1 MTRVDFDAET
11 FVSVCRAALLDS
23 DPPHAVA
30 DVVAEAVADG
40 PSIDRAL
47 GTSVHPLEPDTL
59 FASPEI
65 TVQRIVWRGGARSN
79 VHEHRMW
86 AVVGVYAGAEV
97 NQFYDRGPDGL
108 SSKDA
113 RELDPGGVLVLDAN
127 VIHEVRNPRVEPT
140 AGLHVYGGDIAGAE
154 RSAWDFA
161 GIEVPYAD
169 DVRRRR
175 EMFQAMWDLAAAE
188 GRTISDDDRLLALD
202 AIWEGCEQ
210 RSRCLTPTETRA
222 VVRAA
227 WTRSHPA

>member
-1 MTRVDFDAET
+1 M
-11 FVSVCRAALLDS
+11 
-23 DPPHAVA
+23 
-30 DVVAEAVADG
+30 
-40 PSIDRAL
+40 
-47 GTSVHPLEPDTL
+47 HPLEPDTL

-97 NQFYDRGPDGL
+97 NQ
-108 SSKDA
+108 
-113 RELDPGGVLVLDAN
+113 
-127 VIHEVRNPRVEPT
+127 
-140 AGLHVYGGDIAGAE
+140 